1 MPSRR
6 LFIHGIALLAAGGLS
21 AVARAAAT
29 GDTIDTDDFLSM
41 VTGVRFRDIV
51 RGTGPQP
58 KKGQK
63 VTVNYTGWLFDDGK
77 LGRKFDASADHGQPL
92 TFTLGAGEV
101 IPGWDQGVS
110 TMRVGGKRRLILP
123 PSLAY
128 GEHGAGGGVIPPN
141 ATLVFDV
148 ELLSIG

>member
-6 LFIHGIALLAAGGLS
+6 QFLHGLAFAAASGVVGT
-21 AVARAAAT
+21 ARAAAT
-29 GDTIDTDDFLSM
+29 GDVIDTDNFLSM
-41 VTGVRFRDIV
+41 VTGVRFKDIV

-58 KKGQK
+58 KKGEK

-77 LGRKFDASADHGQPL
+77 LGRKFDSSFDHGQPL

-128 GEHGAGGGVIPPN
+128 GEHGAGNGVIPPD